1 MKGMNYLRWLVVGLV
16 VAVAQ
21 GAGAEVRWLATT
33 HDFGAFDEDMGP
45 VSCEFTF
52 VNDGSEPI
60 AITAARA
67 SCGCTS
73 PTYSREAV
81 APGDSGTIVVTYN
94 PAGRPGRFEKSV
106 AVDFSEPQPKLRL
119 YIKGTVVGS
128 AGSVAQRFPVEC
140 ADGLQLAKPVA
151 MIGDVKK
158 GELRTVFLQGYNR
171 STEPL
176 SPKAANLPPYLD
188 VMTTPE
194 VVPPGEQFSLVF
206 YMRSDKCPLYG
217 LVSDTIRIETGRGAG
232 CPLAVTAV
240 VREDFSKLTD
250 KQMRKSPIA
259 HLASETLDF
268 GRLDEDVTTRTVAIK
283 NLGKSPLELRR
294 VYSAD
299 PGITVTTSATTL
311 KPGKEA
317 EVSVTVDR
325 RQLRGALL
333 NARVSVI
340 ANDPITPVQTLRV
353 VGTLK

>member
-1 MKGMNYLRWLVVGLV
+1 MKRLTYIRYIAAAFMAVCALGLN
-16 VAVAQ
+16 
-21 GAGAEVRWLATT
+21 AEVRWLATT

-45 VSCEFTF
+45 VTCQFTF

-60 AITAARA
+60 AVTAARA
-67 SCGCTS
+67 SCGCTT
-73 PTYSREAV
+73 PKYSREAV
-81 APGDSGTIVVTYN
+81 APGDTGSIEVTYN
-94 PAGRPGRFEKSV
+94 PAGRPGRFEKSI

-140 ADGLQLAKPVA
+140 AGGLQLAKPVA
-151 MIGDVKK
+151 MIGDVDK
-158 GELRTVFLQGYNR
+158 GKLRTVILQGYNR
-171 STEPL
+171 STEAL
-176 SPKAANLPPYLD
+176 EPKVTGLPPYLSAE
-188 VMTTPE
+188 TTPA
-194 VVPPGEQFSLVF
+194 VVPPGEQFSFIF

-217 LVSDTIRIETGRGAG
+217 LVSDTVRVDAG
-232 CPLAVTAV
+232 HGESCPLTVTAL

-268 GRLDEDVTTRTVAIK
+268 GRLEADVTTRTMTIK

-299 PGITVTTSATTL
+299 PGITVEASPTTV

-317 EVSVTVDR
+317 EIRVTVDR

-353 VGTLK
+353 VGTF

>member
-1 MKGMNYLRWLVVGLV
+1 MRSIAFLVLAAWAIGVS
-16 VAVAQ
+16 
-21 GAGAEVRWLATT
+21 AGVRWLSTT

-52 VNDGSEPI
+52 VNEGSEPI
-60 AITAARA
+60 SITAARA

-73 PTYSREAV
+73 PKYSRESV

-94 PAGRPGRFEKSV
+94 PAGRPGRFEKNI
-106 AVDFSEPQPKLRL
+106 AVDFSEPQPKLKL

-140 ADGLQLAKPVA
+140 ASGIQLAKPVA
-151 MIGDVKK
+151 MIGDVEK
-158 GELRTVFLQGYNR
+158 GKLRTVILQGYNR
-171 STEPL
+171 STESL
-176 SPKAANLPPYLD
+176 SPKAADLPAYLD
-188 VMTTPE
+188 VVTTPE
-194 VVPPGEQFSLVF
+194 VVPPGEQFSFVF
-206 YMRSDKCPLYG
+206 YMRSDKCQLYG
-217 LVSDTIRIETGRGAG
+217 LVSDTIHIDTGKGES

-268 GRLDEDVTTRTVAIK
+268 GRLESDVTTRTLTIK
-283 NLGKSPLELRR
+283 NLGKSVLELRR

-299 PGITVTTSATTL
+299 PGITVSTSTTSI

-317 EVSVTVDR
+317 EISVTVDR

-353 VGTLK
+353 VGTL